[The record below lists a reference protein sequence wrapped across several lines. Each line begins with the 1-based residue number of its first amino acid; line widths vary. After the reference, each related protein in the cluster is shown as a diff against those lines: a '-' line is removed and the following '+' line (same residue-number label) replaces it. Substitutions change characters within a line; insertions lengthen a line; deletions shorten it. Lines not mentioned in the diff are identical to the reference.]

1 MLTTYLWSA
10 LVFHPYSNKYRK
22 GSIKK
27 KNILCYF
34 ILRST
39 AKNRTLRQYDY
50 PTNKRCPKSL
60 IVAVTDN
67 RYNANTGSDL
77 PLFCT
82 MYFTLGSESELVV
95 FFCY

>member
-1 MLTTYLWSA
+1 MEEKIIPC
-10 LVFHPYSNKYRK
+10 H
-22 GSIKK
+22 
-27 KNILCYF
+27 F
-34 ILRST
+34 ILRSA

-60 IVAVTDN
+60 IAAVTDN

-82 MYFTLGSESELVV
+82 MYFTLGSESEPVA